1 MTLKDL
7 IIEYRNDHGLSQRQ
21 FATACGLS
29 NGYISMLEK
38 EMNPN
43 TKLPVTPTLPKL
55 KQLAS
60 GMGMSLTDLLV
71 KVDDMPV
78 ELILDD
84 ADSKKLVPEIED
96 ELGCRDYENYF
107 RSYSGE
113 EAAGIELYSV
123 PCAVLR
129 SRSNLIFSATVSKAS
144 DF

>member
-96 ELGCRDYENYF
+96 KLDAEIMKIISGLTPEKKQQAL
-107 RSYSGE
+107 SYIQYLAQS
-113 EAAGIELYSV
+113 
-123 PCAVLR
+123 
-129 SRSNLIFSATVSKAS
+129 
-144 DF
+144 

>member
-1 MTLKDL
+1 MTVKDL

-96 ELGCRDYENYF
+96 ELDAEIMKIISGLTPEKKQQAL
-107 RSYSGE
+107 SYIQYLAQS
-113 EAAGIELYSV
+113 
-123 PCAVLR
+123 
-129 SRSNLIFSATVSKAS
+129 
-144 DF
+144 

>member
-84 ADSKKLVPEIED
+84 VDSKKLVPEIED
-96 ELGCRDYENYF
+96 ELDAEIMKIISDLTPEKKQQAL
-107 RSYSGE
+107 SYIQYLAQS
-113 EAAGIELYSV
+113 
-123 PCAVLR
+123 
-129 SRSNLIFSATVSKAS
+129 
-144 DF
+144 

>member
-55 KQLAS
+55 KLLAS

-96 ELGCRDYENYF
+96 ELDAEIMKIISGLTPEKKQQAL
-107 RSYSGE
+107 SYIQYLAQS
-113 EAAGIELYSV
+113 
-123 PCAVLR
+123 
-129 SRSNLIFSATVSKAS
+129 
-144 DF
+144 

>member
-96 ELGCRDYENYF
+96 ELDAEIMKIISGLTPEKKKQAL
-107 RSYSGE
+107 SYIQYLAQS
-113 EAAGIELYSV
+113 
-123 PCAVLR
+123 
-129 SRSNLIFSATVSKAS
+129 
-144 DF
+144 

>member
-60 GMGMSLTDLLV
+60 GMGMSLTDLLL

-96 ELGCRDYENYF
+96 ELDAEIMKIISGLTPEKKQQAL
-107 RSYSGE
+107 SYIQYLAQS
-113 EAAGIELYSV
+113 
-123 PCAVLR
+123 
-129 SRSNLIFSATVSKAS
+129 
-144 DF
+144 

>member
-96 ELGCRDYENYF
+96 ELDAEIMKIISGLTPEKKQQTL
-107 RSYSGE
+107 SYIQYLAQS
-113 EAAGIELYSV
+113 
-123 PCAVLR
+123 
-129 SRSNLIFSATVSKAS
+129 
-144 DF
+144 